1 MKSKTGG
8 KRQKK
13 SKRPVSRGHEN
24 PNSALTRYMVQ
35 IERAGSKL
43 DKADIKEILS
53 QTGFNL
59 DPEYGP
65 FLVNPMLGRYV
76 VRGTATPESEF

>member
-1 MKSKTGG
+1 
-8 KRQKK
+8 
-13 SKRPVSRGHEN
+13 
-24 PNSALTRYMVQ
+24 MVQ

-76 VRGTATPESEF
+76 VRGTATPESEFKLRRMKGVKLFKDIEIQSLDR